1 MEQLLTPDE
10 LATRL
15 APPVATLKYWRASR
29 QGPPAMRVGRHIR
42 YRPSDVDTWL
52 RGLGAGLP
60 PGLPLMRRPWP
71 GRRRGPA
78 VSRARGRCGVR
89 QADVMQK
96 LWDEEQTEARG
107 RLARIERGEMTAPER
122 VVRILR
128 VFVGLPAV
136 RR

>member
-1 MEQLLTPDE
+1 
-10 LATRL
+10 
-15 APPVATLKYWRASR
+15 
-29 QGPPAMRVGRHIR
+29 
-42 YRPSDVDTWL
+42 
-52 RGLGAGLP
+52 
-60 PGLPLMRRPWP
+60 
-71 GRRRGPA
+71 
-78 VSRARGRCGVR
+78 
-89 QADVMQK
+89 MQK